1 MIILERF
8 FFKLV
13 FYASSV
19 ESLVKVKVI
28 NIFEMFKFT
37 SNWAV
42 IICRY
47 CSISLY
53 LYIYNSTTRSFD
65 NIKCYE

>member
-37 SNWAV
+37 SN
-42 IICRY
+42 
-47 CSISLY
+47 
-53 LYIYNSTTRSFD
+53 
-65 NIKCYE
+65 